1 MNCIAV
7 RGLGAWGLF
16 CDRPGVLSKIKHP
29 SGSGVRLLKGRR
41 GGGLGPRGIAPF

>member
-16 CDRPGVLSKIKHP
+16 CDRPGVLSKIKHR

-41 GGGLGPRGIAPF
+41 GGFGV